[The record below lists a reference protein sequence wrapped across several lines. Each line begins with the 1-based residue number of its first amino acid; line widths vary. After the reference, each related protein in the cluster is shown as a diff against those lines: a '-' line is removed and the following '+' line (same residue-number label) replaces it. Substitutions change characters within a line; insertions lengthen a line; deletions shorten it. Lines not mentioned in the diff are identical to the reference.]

1 MAISAPV
8 AGSPESMRMPVQ
20 PASQS
25 GAFEEALGAVGVGQ
39 DDAQVAG
46 MLLVPVGQHVIGRAG
61 EVRVG
66 LGQRGVDHGQF
77 VGVGA
82 DGLKVAVLGDEAVGG
97 AGEGV
102 AQPLLHGLHGP
113 VLPEEGV
120 AAAGAEIGDAQV
132 GDLLEA
138 LDLFPE
144 LRHGAGVEDLKLEPA
159 HVAQHGAA
167 AQLHQDGERGDFPQH
182 DLGPGAFEGQLVL
195 IADAFEVVGRQL
207 QRLEPV
213 HEFGR
218 EHLAL
223 AVEGV
228 AAHPGAFA
236 PAEAERADMVQ
247 LLAQFALVDQVGER
261 DAGCG

>member
-1 MAISAPV
+1 
-8 AGSPESMRMPVQ
+8 
-20 PASQS
+20 
-25 GAFEEALGAVGVGQ
+25 
-39 DDAQVAG
+39 
-46 MLLVPVGQHVIGRAG
+46 MLLVPVRQHVIGGAG
-61 EVRVG
+61 EVFVG
-66 LGQRGVDHGQF
+66 LGERGVDHGQF

-82 DGLKVAVLGDEAVGG
+82 DGLQVAVLGDEAVGG

-113 VLPEEGV
+113 VLPEEGM
-120 AAAGAEIGDAQV
+120 AAPRAEIGDAQA
-132 GDLLEA
+132 GDPLEA
-138 LDLFPE
+138 FDLFPQ

-159 HVAQHGAA
+159 HVAQDGAA
-167 AQLHQDGERGDFPQH
+167 PELHQDGERGDFPQH
-182 DLGPGAFEGQLVL
+182 DLGPAAFEGELVL
-195 IADAFEVVGRQL
+195 IADAFEVVGREL

-236 PAEAERADMVQ
+236 PAEAEGADVVE
-247 LLAQFALVDQVGER
+247 LFAQFALVDQVR
-261 DAGCG
+261 PAGCAWCG